1 MFKELIRTMGFLYS
15 YASRGRGKL
24 NQAQLRSLSD
34 TGAVL
39 VGNAEAV
46 LGDEKDGLTQ
56 DEKTDLEQAVMMEQH
71 IDEMVTWLIGLEIV

>member
-1 MFKELIRTMGFLYS
+1 MFKELIRTMGFLYT
-15 YASRGRGKL
+15 YVSRGRGKL
-24 NQAQLRSLSD
+24 NPAQLRSLSD

-46 LGDEKDGLTQ
+46 LGDEKDGLTA

-71 IDEMVTWLIGLEIV
+71 IEEMVTWLIGLEIV